1 MAKTLKRKKRVLKKI
16 YKTRKFKNK
25 PIKKRSKKKT
35 KRSKK
40 KIKGGAQRFGV
51 MPALVNTHVE
61 KKMDKDGNLVQI
73 KNVSD
78 QSPLQRSS
86 SFSSQHSTTR
96 DFNTGVRNVNSQ
108 MSSNLRKNIAGEP
121 KLMSLDE
128 VQKEANIRRQIQEL
142 KLHSNP
148 LKKLQGHMWG
158 LMPRTQTDNRILQ
171 TANQSLAAASDA
183 DPSFDRSYSHS
194 SSSPSFNDWEYN
206 YDEGESKSQ
215 SESKTPFKTTEV

>member
-1 MAKTLKRKKRVLKKI
+1 
-16 YKTRKFKNK
+16 
-25 PIKKRSKKKT
+25 
-35 KRSKK
+35 
-40 KIKGGAQRFGV
+40 
-51 MPALVNTHVE
+51 MPALANTDVE
-61 KKMDKDGNLVQI
+61 KKMDNDGNLVQT
-73 KNVSD
+73 KNKSD
-78 QSPLQRSS
+78 QRPLEYSS
-86 SFSSQHSTTR
+86 SFSSQNSNTT

-108 MSSNLRKNIAGEP
+108 MSSNLIEKIVGGP
-121 KLMSLDE
+121 KLMSYDE

-158 LMPRTQTDNRILQ
+158 LMPRTLTDNRILQ

-215 SESKTPFKTTEV
+215 SESESKTPSKTPLKTTEV